1 MKFNHISVSNL
12 RNISDA
18 QMTPGGGVNFIW
30 GGNGSGKTSLLETI
44 FLFGRGISFR
54 EKGLRSIIQ
63 NNKDVLIARG
73 TGEKAGKR
81 IEVGIQKSAG
91 RTTVKLNGEAI
102 SKLSILAKEVPVQI
116 ITPNI
121 QYLFER
127 EPVFR
132 RRLIDWGLFHV
143 EHGYQEL
150 SSRYR
155 RTLIQRNIAIR
166 RNDSSFTAWDPEL
179 ARLCEK
185 IDILRSTYMDELFA
199 KGTEIVANLL
209 GTEHIAVHWK
219 SGWDRELGILSAL
232 RKNRESDLKRGYTQ
246 AGAHRGDFSVK
257 LSGGTLSERGSR
269 GENKLIAIALILAQN
284 CLIAQKI
291 KASPVLLIDD
301 LASELD
307 HANLAAITT
316 TFSRGG
322 GLGQIFITTT
332 HPDIG
337 PYRELN
343 EAKMFHVE
351 HGVVSE
357 VGV

>member
-1 MKFNHISVSNL
+1 MKFKHISVSNL

-18 QMTPGGGVNFIW
+18 QMTPGSGVNIIW

-54 EKGLRSIIQ
+54 EKGLKSIIQ
-63 NNKDVLIARG
+63 NNKDILIARG
-73 TGEKAGKR
+73 TGEKSGKR

-91 RTTVKLNGEAI
+91 KTTVKLNGDAI
-102 SKLSILAKEVPVQI
+102 SKLSILAKEVPVQV
-116 ITPNI
+116 ITPNV

-132 RRLIDWGLFHV
+132 RRLLDWGLFHV
-143 EHGYQEL
+143 EPGYQEL

-155 RTLIQRNIAIR
+155 RTLLQRNIAIR
-166 RNDSSFTAWDPEL
+166 RNDPSFTAWDPEL
-179 ARLCEK
+179 STISEK
-185 IDILRSTYMDELFA
+185 IDILRSAYIEELFGNA
-199 KGTEIVANLL
+199 SEIVSNLL
-209 GTEHIAVHWK
+209 DTEHMAVHWK
-219 SGWDRELGILSAL
+219 SGWDREIGILTVL
-232 RKNRESDLKRGYTQ
+232 RRNRESDIKRGYTQ

-257 LSGGTLSERGSR
+257 LSGGMLSERGSR
-269 GENKLIAIALILAQN
+269 GESKLIAIALILAQN
-284 CLIAQKI
+284 SLIARKI

-301 LASELD
+301 LSSELD
-307 HANLAAITT
+307 QKNLAAITT
-316 TFSRGG
+316 KFSGGG
-322 GLGQIFITTT
+322 GLGQVFITTT
-332 HPDIG
+332 YPEMSA
-337 PYRELN
+337 YRDLK